1 MKKIGLI
8 VNPIAGMGGAVGLK
22 GTDGEMYEKARELGA
37 EQKTP
42 KRTSDFL
49 DQLEHR
55 ERMLFLV
62 ASGRMGADYIRGFG
76 LDFEEVGDIEE
87 ETAARDTREI
97 AKEMLARGI
106 DILVFV
112 GGDGTCRDV
121 LDAVGTAVPVIA
133 VPSGVKVFSSAFAVS
148 PGGAADMLDGFIE
161 GSEITEQEVL
171 DIDEDAFR
179 EDQLA
184 SRLYGYLLVPEAE
197 EALQEGKQASS
208 TDTSSV
214 KNKKEI
220 ANETIQNFEEDTLYL
235 LGPGTTL
242 KAITDELELPK
253 TLLGIDAVIN
263 GVLAGSDLNEADIL
277 ELLRQYSEVKII
289 VTPIGGNGFIFGR
302 GSKQFTPEVIKKVG
316 SENVLVVGDK
326 AKVNK
331 LDCLRVDTG
340 EVEVDELFG
349 RSMEVTVGRSE
360 KMVMEV
366 RS

>member
-1 MKKIGLI
+1 MKKVGLI

-22 GTDGEMYEKARELGA
+22 GTDGEIYKRARELGA
-37 EQKTP
+37 EPKTP
-42 KRTSDFL
+42 KRTRDFL
-49 DQLEHR
+49 NRLEHG
-55 ERMLFLV
+55 ERIYFLV
-62 ASGRMGADYIRGFG
+62 ASGRMGGDYIRGSG
-76 LDFEEVGDIEE
+76 LDFEEVGNVEE
-87 ETAARDTREI
+87 ETSARDTREI
-97 AKEMLARGI
+97 AKEMLTQDI

-121 LDAVGTAVPVIA
+121 LDAVDTEVPVVA
-133 VPSGVKVFSSAFAVS
+133 VPSGVKVFSAAFAVS
-148 PGGAADMLDGFIE
+148 PGAAANMVDRFIE
-161 GSEITEQEVL
+161 GAEVTKKEVL
-171 DIDEDAFR
+171 DIDEEAFR
-179 EDQLA
+179 KDQLA
-184 SRLYGYLLVPEAE
+184 SSLYGYLLVPEVE
-197 EALQEGKQASS
+197 RSLQEGKQASS

-214 KNKKEI
+214 KNKEEI
-220 ANETIQNFEEDTLYL
+220 AEEVVQNLEKNTLYL

-242 KAITDELELPK
+242 EAITDELKLPK
-253 TLLGIDAVIN
+253 TLLGIDAIRN
-263 GVLAGSDLNEADIL
+263 GGLEGRDLNESDIL

-316 SENVLVVGDK
+316 PENVLIVGDK

-340 EVEVDELFG
+340 EAEVDELFD
-349 RSMEVTVGRSE
+349 RNMEVTVGRSE